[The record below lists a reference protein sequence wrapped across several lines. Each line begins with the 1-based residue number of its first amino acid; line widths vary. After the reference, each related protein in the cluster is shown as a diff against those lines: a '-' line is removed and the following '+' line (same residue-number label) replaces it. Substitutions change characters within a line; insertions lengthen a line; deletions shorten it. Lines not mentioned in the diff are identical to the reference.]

1 MATLKFKLGAVM
13 RIRKLILGYYAV
25 LFVAFGVL
33 GLVMPSLVSTLIH
46 YDINSPGATMEFMA
60 TYGGLFLGVGGF
72 MLYCIK
78 SNVQT
83 GLVCVLFAMGAMLIC
98 RVIGFGF
105 HGGADYIQYIYL
117 AGELLTV
124 VLVGFMLVQATPP
137 VTPDPAV
144 S

>member
-1 MATLKFKLGAVM
+1 MK
-13 RIRKLILGYYAV
+13 IRKLILAYYAV

-33 GLVMPSLVSTLIH
+33 GLVVPSIVSTLIH

-72 MLYCIK
+72 MFYCIK
-78 SNVQT
+78 SNTQT
-83 GLVCVLFAMGAMLIC
+83 GLVCVLLTMGSMLIS
-98 RVIGFGF
+98 RVIGFAS

-117 AGELLTV
+117 AGELFTV
-124 VLVGFMLVQATPP
+124 VLVGFMLVQPTST
-137 VTPDPAV
+137 VTPDSAV